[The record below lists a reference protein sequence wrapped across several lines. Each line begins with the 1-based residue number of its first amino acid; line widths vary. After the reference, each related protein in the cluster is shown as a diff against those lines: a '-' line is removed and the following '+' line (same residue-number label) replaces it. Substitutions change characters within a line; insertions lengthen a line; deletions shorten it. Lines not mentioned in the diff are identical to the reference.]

1 MIGRF
6 RKAFGQIR
14 PQFYRRHDEH
24 LSPYFRFKDYRKIW
38 GFGIFILATAALV
51 PLVAVTIIHYRLIQK
66 SLDSELVLRTERL
79 TSNARRAVT
88 FFLEERLNALRFTV
102 NEFGYDQLANSD
114 HLREILRNLKLGFG
128 GLTDLSIIAHTGIQV
143 AYAGPF
149 KLEGKNYSD
158 QVWFTDCQKHDF
170 YVSEV
175 FRGYRNLPHIIIAAK
190 SIRPDGNFF
199 ILRATL
205 ETERLIQ
212 TLESYKTGEYADIFL
227 VNRSGVIQTSS
238 ISQGE
243 TFKRMTLPVPAYADR
258 TQTLIT
264 TDRQKRP
271 IIVGYAFIST
281 RIADSPFIL
290 MVTKEKAGMTVVWQK
305 LHTNINWFVSLG
317 IIAILIVITLT
328 WTLMVN
334 RLYLADHEKAE
345 TMALAEQANQL
356 ASIGQLAAGVAHEIN
371 NPLALINETAGYVK
385 DLFVIEK
392 QYRDDKELIEH
403 IDTILESVERCGL
416 ITSQLLGFARKFDI
430 KIQKVN
436 LRQIISDVLS
446 FHKKETEYRN
456 ISVAV
461 DVPEDLPEIET
472 DRGKL
477 QQILVN
483 LINNA
488 FQAMDNGCCLDIRAS
503 NEVPEEVRIAVSDN
517 GCGMPEEN
525 LKKIFQPFFTTKEG
539 GKGTGL
545 GLTITYGLV
554 KKLHGNIAVKSKEH
568 EGTTFILS
576 LPVRIKEEMSDDESS
591 AGRR

>member
-6 RKAFGQIR
+6 RKALGLIR
-14 PQFYRRHDEH
+14 PQFYRRKDEH

-38 GFGIFILATAALV
+38 GFGIFILATAALL

-66 SLDSELVLRTERL
+66 SLDSEVMLRTERL

-88 FFLEERLNALRFTV
+88 FLLEERLNALKFTV
-102 NEFGYDQLANSD
+102 NEFGYDQLTNPD
-114 HLREILRNLKLGFG
+114 YLKEILRNLKLGFG
-128 GLTDLSIIAHTGIQV
+128 GLTDLSVIAHTGIQV

-149 KLEGKNYSD
+149 KLEGKNYSN
-158 QVWFTDCQKHDF
+158 QVWFASCQSSEF

-175 FRGYRNLPHIIIAAK
+175 FRGYRNLPHIIIAVK
-190 SIRPDGNFF
+190 SFRNDGNFF

-205 ETERLIQ
+205 ETERMIQ
-212 TLESYKTGEYADIFL
+212 TLSSYKTGEYADIFL
-227 VNRSGVIQTSS
+227 INRSGVIQTSS
-238 ISQGE
+238 INYGDA
-243 TFKRMTLPVPAYADR
+243 FKRMVLPLPYYSPRTETLM
-258 TQTLIT
+258 T
-264 TDRQKRP
+264 TDRQMNA

-281 RIADSPFIL
+281 RIADTPFIL
-290 MVTKEKAGMTVVWQK
+290 MVIKQKAAMTQVWQQ

-317 IIAILIVITLT
+317 FIAILIVITIT
-328 WTLMVN
+328 WTFMVN
-334 RLYLADHEKAE
+334 KLYLADHEKAE
-345 TMALAEQANQL
+345 TMALVEQTNQL

-385 DLFVIEK
+385 DLFVIEEK
-392 QYRDDKELIEH
+392 YRNDQELIEH

-436 LRQIISDVLS
+436 LKQVISDVLS

-456 ISVAV
+456 ISVHV
-461 DVPEDLPEIET
+461 DVPEDILEIET

-483 LINNA
+483 LVNNA
-488 FQAMDNGCCLDIRAS
+488 FQAMDNGCCLDICAS
-503 NEVPEEVRIAVSDN
+503 NEVPEEVRISISDN
-517 GCGMPEEN
+517 GCGMPEAN
-525 LKKIFQPFFTTKEG
+525 LAKVFQPFFSTKKE

-554 KKLHGNIAVKSKEH
+554 KKLHGNISVKSKEH

-576 LPVRIKEEMSDDESS
+576 LPVGIKEEMSDDESS
-591 AGRR
+591 FGR

>member
-6 RKAFGQIR
+6 RRALGQIL
-14 PQFYRRHDEH
+14 PQFYRRDDEH

-38 GFGIFILATAALV
+38 GFGIFVLAATALV

-66 SLDSELVLRTERL
+66 SLDSELMLRTERL

-102 NEFGYDQLANSD
+102 NEFGYAQLTNPD

-128 GLTDLSIIAHTGIQV
+128 GLTDLSVIAHTGIQV

-149 KLEGKNYSD
+149 KLEGKNYSN
-158 QVWFTDCQKHDF
+158 QVWFTDCQKSDF

-175 FRGYRNLPHIIIAAK
+175 FRGYRNLPHMIVAVK
-190 SIRPDGNFF
+190 SLRQDGNFF

-212 TLESYKTGEYADIFL
+212 TLSSYKTGEYADIFL

-238 ISQGE
+238 INYGDA
-243 TFKRMTLPVPAYADR
+243 FKRMKLPVPDYSPR
-258 TQTLIT
+258 TETLMT
-264 TDRQKRP
+264 TDRQMNP
-271 IIVGYAFIST
+271 IILGYAFIST

-290 MVTKEKAGMTVVWQK
+290 MVTKQKAGMTKVWQQ
-305 LHTNINWFVSLG
+305 LHTNMNWFVSIG
-317 IIAILIVITLT
+317 FIAILIVITIT
-328 WTLMVN
+328 WTFMVN
-334 RLYLADHEKAE
+334 KLHLADHEKAE
-345 TMALAEQANQL
+345 TMALMEQTNQL
-356 ASIGQLAAGVAHEIN
+356 ASIGQLAAGIAHEIN

-385 DLFVIEK
+385 DLFVIEE
-392 QYRDDKELIEH
+392 QYRNDPELIEH

-430 KIQKVN
+430 KIQKVS
-436 LRQIISDVLS
+436 LKQIISDVLS

-456 ISVAV
+456 IKLNV
-461 DVPEDLPEIET
+461 DVPEDIPEIET

-483 LINNA
+483 LVNNA
-488 FQAMDNGCCLDIRAS
+488 FQAMDNGCCLDICAS
-503 NEVPEEVRIAVSDN
+503 KEVPEEVKISISDN

-525 LKKIFQPFFTTKEG
+525 LAKVFQPFFTTKEG

-554 KKLHGNIAVKSKEH
+554 KKLNGNITVQSKEH
-568 EGTTFILS
+568 EGTTFVLS
-576 LPVRIKEEMSDDESS
+576 LPVRIKEEMSDDEGSS
-591 AGRR
+591 GR